1 MIYRN
6 VVAKFVVFLIL
17 LSVTAVPASA
27 GGLGWG
33 YLSPSDDTKK
43 LKAIDDRVWV
53 IIDTEMM
60 KCINFNMREQEV
72 EVIVIDITENGD
84 VLKSYYIVSGE
95 EGAPA
100 SILTELNNLDGA
112 WEFTPT
118 IKQTKKGL
126 DILQS
131 NKFSPGLVMRA
142 IFLYIAV
149 DNNNGPDILCII
161 DKSSWLGNYWPH

>member
-6 VVAKFVVFLIL
+6 VVAKFVVILIFLG
-17 LSVTAVPASA
+17 VTAVPASA
-27 GGLGWG
+27 WGFGWG
-33 YLSPSDDTKK
+33 YSSPNDDTKK
-43 LKAIDDRVWV
+43 LEAIDDRVWV
-53 IIDTEMM
+53 VSDTEMM
-60 KCINFNMREQEV
+60 KCINFNMREQGV

-84 VLKSYYIVSGE
+84 ILESYYIVSGE
-95 EGAPA
+95 EGASA

-131 NKFSPGLVMRA
+131 KKISSGLVMRA

-149 DNNNGPDILCII
+149 DSDGPKISKII
-161 DKSSWLGNYWPH
+161 DKSSWLDNYWPH